1 MIKKKKTNIVNIS
14 VKLILAVLF
23 LIVIY
28 RQIFIKNDAELM
40 WLELKTTL
48 RISNSYLL
56 IIAVLLMFVN
66 WSFEALKWKVL
77 VSSFEKISFLKSLE
91 IVLLGLA
98 TGIVTP
104 AKLGDFFGRVL
115 LLENKNNW
123 KGVWATFISS
133 IAQSLVTLILGFA
146 GLIYIF
152 INFYEIDD
160 YLFYS
165 FIYIGIFLILILIY
179 LYYNID
185 FALYLAKKT
194 GLKKIVGK
202 IIESDSG
209 IQGFITTDI
218 LNKVLLLSFLRY
230 LVFAF
235 QFFLIIRFFGIT
247 GSLFSLLAAIATIF
261 IIQSSIPLPPVTNI
275 LARGEIAILILG
287 YFTDNKIMIL
297 SSAFSIWFIN
307 ILIPSLVGLILI
319 IRVNIPKSFGY
330 D

>member
-1 MIKKKKTNIVNIS
+1 MTNIINIS
-14 VKLILAVLF
+14 IKLILAILF
-23 LIVIY
+23 LAVIY
-28 RQIFIKNDAELM
+28 RQVFVKNDADLM
-40 WLELKTTL
+40 WRELKSTL
-48 RISNSYLL
+48 QISNSYLL
-56 IIAVLLMFVN
+56 VMVFLLMFVN
-66 WSFEALKWKVL
+66 WSLEALKWKVL

-91 IVLLGLA
+91 TVLLGLA

-115 LLENKNNW
+115 LLQNKNNW
-123 KGVWATFISS
+123 KGVWATFVSG
-133 IAQSLVTLILGFA
+133 IAQNLVTIILGFA
-146 GLIYIF
+146 GMIYIF
-152 INFYEIDD
+152 IDFYKIDD

-165 FIYIGIFLILILIY
+165 FVYIGIFIIVVLIY

-202 IIESDSG
+202 IIESDSR
-209 IQGFITTDI
+209 IQGFISMDI
-218 LNKVLLLSFLRY
+218 LNKVLLLSFIRY
-230 LVFAF
+230 LIFAF
-235 QFFLIIRFFGIT
+235 QFFLIIRFFGIQ
-247 GSLFSLLAAIATIF
+247 GNLFSLLAAIATIF

-275 LARGEIAILILG
+275 LARGEIAILILS

-307 ILIPSLVGLILI
+307 ILIPSIAGLILI